1 MTEPVPTASGLALT
15 YLRSKFRWT
24 KRRLAQALGMKD
36 DLPLT
41 RYERGDRDLS
51 RPMLLSLLAPLPL
64 KDPEGAADVLVF
76 THELIFPE
84 TPEEPA
90 SPLTLTA
97 EERRSIDRAAM
108 AVGLAAAK
116 AIRADLIRRKR
127 AEKAEAA
134 RREAEA
140 LWARLRKVPQQDRRD
155 LIVILPE
162 LQTLPLAAQICEASE
177 RAAADKV
184 KVALELADLA
194 LFIAERVPGGE
205 SLRSRA
211 QGYCWAYVANARR
224 VDNDFDGA
232 DEAFARAWHLWHA
245 GAGADFE
252 LLPEWRLLDLE
263 ASLRR
268 EQHRLSQALKL
279 LDLAR
284 AASGEGPL
292 AISRILLKKEH
303 VLNVMGDSEGALA
316 TLAEAVPY
324 VEATGDRDLFLRF
337 RFNMADD
344 LCQVNRFA
352 EAAELLPLVRELA
365 LEQRN
370 ELDLIRVVW
379 LAARVAAGLGRAEE
393 AVAGLQQVRGDFLD
407 HELPY
412 DAALA
417 SLDLAIL
424 WLQAGQTAEVRE
436 LAVEMEAIFKAKKIH
451 REALAALS
459 LFCEAAKRESA
470 TVELARRVVDAIETV
485 RRPASREDEKPK

>member
-1 MTEPVPTASGLALT
+1 MKERVATVLGVALT
-15 YLRSKFRWT
+15 YARSKFGWT
-24 KRRLAQALGMKD
+24 KRRLAEAAGMD
-36 DLPLT
+36 DLALT
-41 RYERGDRDLS
+41 RYERGVRELS
-51 RPMLLSLLAPLPL
+51 RPMLISLLSHLPL
-64 KDPEGAADVLVF
+64 EDPEGAADALVF
-76 THELIFPE
+76 THELVFPE

-90 SPLTLTA
+90 SPIALTA
-97 EERRSIDRAAM
+97 EERRSINRAAL

-116 AIRADLIRRKR
+116 AIRADLTRRKR
-127 AEKAEAA
+127 AQKAEAA

-155 LIVILPE
+155 LVAILPA
-162 LQTLPLAAQICEASE
+162 LRTVLLAARICEASE

-184 KVALELADLA
+184 NVALELADLA

-211 QGYCWAYVANARR
+211 LGYCWAYAANARR

-232 DEAFARAWHLWHA
+232 EEAFSQAWHLWEA
-245 GAGADFE
+245 GSEADCE
-252 LLPEWRLLDLE
+252 LLEWRMLDLE

-268 EQHRLSQALKL
+268 AKHGFEAALDL
-279 LDLAR
+279 LDRAR
-284 AASGEGPL
+284 RASGEDPL
-292 AISRILLKKEH
+292 AVSRILLKKGN
-303 VLNVMGDSEGALA
+303 VLEQTGDNQAALA
-316 TLAEAVPY
+316 ALEEAVPFID
-324 VEATGDRDLFLRF
+324 ASGDPRLLFALCFNITDNVCHLERF
-337 RFNMADD
+337 E
-344 LCQVNRFA
+344 
-352 EAAELLPLVRELA
+352 EAAELLPKVRELA
-365 LEQRN
+365 LKQRN

-379 LAARVAAGLGRAEE
+379 LAARVAAGLGRSGE
-393 AVAGLQQVRGDFLD
+393 AVAGLQQVRRDFLD
-407 HELPY
+407 HDLLY

-424 WLQAGQTAEVRE
+424 WLQAGQTNEVRE